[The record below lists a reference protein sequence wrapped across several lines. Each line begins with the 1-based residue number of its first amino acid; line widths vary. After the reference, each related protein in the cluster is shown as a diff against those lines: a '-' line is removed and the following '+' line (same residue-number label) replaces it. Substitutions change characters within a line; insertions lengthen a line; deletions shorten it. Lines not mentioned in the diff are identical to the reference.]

1 MESENVDIYS
11 GKMPQF
17 ESTEDNVLKAMQQL
31 FIERV
36 NRIQKLKADA
46 NES

>member
-17 ESTEDNVLKAMQQL
+17 ESTEDKMLKAMQDL

-36 NRIQKLKADA
+36 NRVQKLKAES